1 MLILSVFSKG
11 VESNEGSSTERYQ
24 DHLSCSF
31 CYKVI
36 CVDEKFTK
44 PIAVYRGENA
54 AYKFIGGFFEEFD
67 YYNEWK

>member
-44 PIAVYRGENA
+44 PIA

-67 YYNEWK
+67 YYNE